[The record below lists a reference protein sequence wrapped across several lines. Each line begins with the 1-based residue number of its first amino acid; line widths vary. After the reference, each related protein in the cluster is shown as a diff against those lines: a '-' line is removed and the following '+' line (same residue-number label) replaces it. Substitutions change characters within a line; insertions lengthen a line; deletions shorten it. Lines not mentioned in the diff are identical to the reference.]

1 MAAMN
6 KRIVIT
12 GMICIILLLSACSG
26 AVSVPTATSESTM
39 TPAPTSSPT
48 VQPTLIPTTPPEETA
63 VPIKGT
69 VRVRGGDT
77 LERDIIPQLCEIFS
91 LSEEM
96 VKDELAK
103 AQSRLIGDELTDFRR
118 MEGIIVPGSY
128 EVKNESLSDYVNIW
142 IYDAELRYDRL
153 LAMCG
158 DTNDLEVWEQ
168 LTLASIVDWEC
179 IGDEFQA
186 ETAAVFLNR
195 IHDDA
200 KLQSCVT
207 VEYALGYQ
215 RPFLTLDDI
224 DVDSAY
230 NTFKTRGL
238 PPGPICAVDEKSLF
252 ASIQKAVDSSLY
264 FFFYDYS
271 LGTMKFFS
279 DYGAFKED
287 ANISKQMFA
296 DTFDMGKYDKIDK
309 RSVFGQ

>member
-1 MAAMN
+1 MN
-6 KRIVIT
+6 KSFLIAGI
-12 GMICIILLLSACSG
+12 ICVFLLLSACSG
-26 AVSVPTATSESTM
+26 AISVPTATSALTM
-39 TPAPTSSPT
+39 TPAPTASST
-48 VQPTLIPTTPPEETA
+48 VQPTPIPTTPPEETA
-63 VPIKGT
+63 AFKGT
-69 VRVRGGDT
+69 VTVRGGDT

-91 LSEEM
+91 LSNEI

-128 EVKNESLSDYVNIW
+128 EVKNESLGDYVNIW
-142 IYDAELRYDRL
+142 INDAEQRYDRL
-153 LAMCG
+153 LTMC
-158 DTNDLEVWEQ
+158 DVTNDLKACEQ

-224 DVDSAY
+224 DIDSAY
-230 NTFKTRGL
+230 NTYKTRGL
-238 PPGPICAVDEKSLF
+238 PPGPICAVDEKSLS
-252 ASIQKAVDSSLY
+252 AAIEKAVDANLY